1 MKVVRIAAGPLDT
14 NCYIVID
21 EETKEI
27 AIIDPGGDEDKLIS
41 VLEKDRAKV
50 KYILL
55 THGHFDHT
63 GAAMALKNKYKVPVF
78 IAKEDYELIHY
89 KESELFYMEAYDGSI
104 NDFITE
110 DTVLELGK
118 NKISCIKTPGH
129 SPGGVC
135 FYVDSILFSGDTL
148 FNRSIGRTDFYGGDY
163 GTLVNSIKTK
173 LMILPKNT
181 TVLPGHGEE
190 TTIGNEEQYNPF
202 F

>member
-1 MKVVRIAAGPLDT
+1 MKVIRIPAGPLDT
-14 NCYIVID
+14 NCYIIVD
-21 EETKEI
+21 EDSNET
-27 AIIDPGGDEDKLIS
+27 AVIDPGGNEEKLIS
-41 VLEKDRAKV
+41 ILVEEKAEL

-63 GAAMALKNKYKVPVF
+63 GAAMALKNMYQVPVF
-78 IAKEDYELIHY
+78 IAKEDYELIQL
-89 KESELFYMEAYDGSI
+89 KNSELFYMEEYDGSLK
-104 NDFITE
+104 DFITE
-110 DTVLELGK
+110 ESVFELGK
-118 NKISCIKTPGH
+118 NKITCIKTPGH

-148 FNRSIGRTDFYGGDY
+148 FNRSIGRTDFLGGDY

-173 LMILPKNT
+173 LMVLPKNT

-190 TTIGNEEQYNPF
+190 TTIGLEEQYNPF

>member
-1 MKVVRIAAGPLDT
+1 MKVVRIPAGPLDT

-21 EETKEI
+21 EDTKET
-27 AIIDPGGDEDKLIS
+27 AIIDPGGNEDRLIS
-41 VLEKDRAKV
+41 VLDKEQANP

-63 GAAMALKNKYKVPVF
+63 GAVMSLKNKYQVPVF
-78 IAKEDYELIHY
+78 IAKEDYELVHS
-89 KESELFYMEAYDGSI
+89 KNNELFYMENYDGSSM
-104 NDFITE
+104 DFITE
-110 DTVLELGK
+110 ETVFELGK
-118 NKISCIKTPGH
+118 GKINCIKTPGH

-148 FNRSIGRTDFYGGDY
+148 FQRSIGRTDFYGGDY

-173 LMILPKNT
+173 LMVLPENT

-190 TTIGNEEQYNPF
+190 TTIGLEGQYNPF
-202 F
+202 L